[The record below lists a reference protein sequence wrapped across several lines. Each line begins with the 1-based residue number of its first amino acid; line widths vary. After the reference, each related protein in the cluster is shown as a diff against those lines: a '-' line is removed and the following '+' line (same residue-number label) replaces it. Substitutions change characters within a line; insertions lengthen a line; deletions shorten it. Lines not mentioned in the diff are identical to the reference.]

1 MSKFLTGLDIALNDN
16 GIWVLRSPLIYQ
28 SDILCCDVEA
38 PTGFQTDLASV
49 PRLPIVYW
57 FWGGRVHREAV
68 IHDYLFRI
76 DSFPVVSFSLANAV
90 FLEAAESR
98 GKSLCVRYPMFWG
111 VCVGGRSSYH
121 KHLVMDKL

>member
-57 FWGGRVHREAV
+57 FWGGRAHREAV
-68 IHDYLFRI
+68 LHDYLFRV
-76 DSFPVVSFSLANAV
+76 DSIPVVPFSVANAV
-90 FLEAAESR
+90 FLEAAKSR
-98 GKSLCVRYPMFWG
+98 GKALCIRYPMFWG
-111 VCVGGRSSYH
+111 VWIGGYSSYH
-121 KHLVMDKL
+121 KHLVLDKL